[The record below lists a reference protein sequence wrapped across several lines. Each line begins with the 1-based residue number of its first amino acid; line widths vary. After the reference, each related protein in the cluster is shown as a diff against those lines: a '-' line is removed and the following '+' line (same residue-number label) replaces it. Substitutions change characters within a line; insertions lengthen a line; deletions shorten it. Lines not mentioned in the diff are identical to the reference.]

1 MGKGKGAVM
10 KIVLNEKDYEIN
22 GSNNAIC
29 KSLKAMLPLT
39 MNLSRS
45 GGHEYYASLPQ
56 ELDISGAEST
66 SHVKAGWLYYFKDW
80 NAFAL
85 NFKEMDIAPYKV
97 YVIGEVSGEIKN
109 VLETA
114 PGSIEV
120 KVSE

>member
-1 MGKGKGAVM
+1 M

-22 GSNNAIC
+22 GADNAIC

-56 ELDISGAEST
+56 ELEILWAEST

-80 NAFAL
+80 KAFAL
-85 NFKEMDIAPYKV
+85 DYKETDIAPYKV
-97 YVIGEVSGEIKN
+97 YVIGEVSGGIEN
-109 VLETA
+109 VLENA